1 MRLVVLFLIF
11 LPVLSANAQEL
22 RPLTLNPALQE
33 ASPAA
38 ANRMKRSEA
47 DTLTLPFTDDY
58 SYEGPYP
65 DDSLW
70 LDNKA
75 YINTSMAIDP
85 PTYGVATLDG
95 LDARGRPYNPD
106 KDNRN
111 NSRPT
116 DTLTSTWIDLEA
128 ENPDA
133 DPVFFSFWYQ
143 EKGIGDA
150 PAPVDSLAVQF
161 KTKADTPR
169 WRTVFT
175 RKGSGERP
183 VEGQA
188 EGTVLINLAS
198 LDSTAQFY
206 HSGFQFRFLTY
217 GNVSGNLDHWH
228 LDYVS
233 LARGGRIAT
242 DDRGVRRP
250 FNVDAAIVEPP
261 VGLLKEHRVMP
272 WRQVNEE
279 QIRDSFL
286 ITAGNASDDSIPAR
300 PQYALKEAYT
310 GYQVDNS
317 DANITIN
324 VPPFFG
330 TAVSPP
336 QENRFAFDR
345 FTGQDS
351 LKLTFKPAVNLIG
364 DELVSNDTFEF
375 TQHFNHYIAYDD
387 GTPESGFG
395 IENFFRA
402 GQVAQAFQLN
412 QPDTLQAV
420 GIRFNRSLSE
430 VGRKRFDLVIW
441 SNLGPLN
448 TQPTSETVERRL
460 VGKRPRYNGRG
471 RSNYAIYELEKPLVV
486 EGTIYIGW
494 AQTDPFFLN
503 VGVDKNYPE
512 LFGDQAP
519 KEKVFFNANGS
530 WEQASNDLLD
540 SGILMIRP
548 YLGGRNEVRYQ
559 SREQDQQLASTD
571 QVQLTVFPNPAREQV
586 TVRIDDPGPPLRLKG
601 TLHNQRGRVVKAFSF
616 RGKQEQLNVQNLPAG
631 VYLLKAGPATS
642 QEPAVRK
649 ILVR

>member
-1 MRLVVLFLIF
+1 MDR
-11 LPVLSANAQEL
+11 
-22 RPLTLNPALQE
+22 T
-33 ASPAA
+33 
-38 ANRMKRSEA
+38 KRSEA

-65 DDSLW
+65 NDSLW

-75 YINTSMAIDP
+75 YVNKSMAIDP
-85 PTYGVATLDG
+85 PTFGVATLDG
-95 LDARGRPYNPD
+95 LNARGRPYNPD

-111 NSRPT
+111 SSRPT
-116 DTLTSTWIDLEA
+116 DTLTSTWIDLTAQE
-128 ENPDA
+128 PGI

-150 PAPVDSLAVQF
+150 PAPVDSLVVQF
-161 KTKADTPR
+161 KTRADTPR
-169 WRTVFT
+169 WRNVFSQE
-175 RKGSGERP
+175 GSGERP
-183 VEGQA
+183 KGGERA
-188 EGTVLINLAS
+188 EGTVLIDLNR

-233 LARGGRIAT
+233 LTRESRVAT
-242 DDRGVRRP
+242 DNRGVRRP

-261 VGLLKEHRVMP
+261 VGLLEEHRVMP

-286 ITAGNASDDSIPAR
+286 ITAGNASDERIPAR
-300 PQYALKEAYT
+300 PKYALEEAYT
-310 GYQVDNS
+310 GYQVDNFNK
-317 DANITIN
+317 DITVN

-330 TAVSPP
+330 STVSPP

-345 FTGQDS
+345 FIGRDS

-364 DELVSNDTFEF
+364 DELARNDTLAF

-395 IENFFRA
+395 IENFFRS

-441 SNLGPLN
+441 SDLGPLK
-448 TQPTSETVERRL
+448 TQPTRETVERRL
-460 VGKRPRYNGRG
+460 VGKKPRYEGRG
-471 RSNYAIYELEKPLVV
+471 RSNYAVYELEEPLLV

-512 LFGDQAP
+512 LFGDQEP
-519 KEKVFFNANGS
+519 QEKVFFNANGS
-530 WEQASNDLLD
+530 WKQASNNLLD

-559 SREQDQQLASTD
+559 SREEDQPLTSADQL
-571 QVQLTVFPNPAREQV
+571 QLTVFPNPAGAQV
-586 TVRIDDPGPPLRLKG
+586 TVRIDDPTASRLKG
-601 TLHNQRGRVVKAFSF
+601 TLHNQRGQVVRRFSL
-616 RGKQEQLNVQNLPAG
+616 RGKQEQFSLRDLPAG
-631 VYLLKAGPATS
+631 MYLLKVSTS
-642 QEPAVRK
+642 GQQKPLVRK
-649 ILVR
+649 ILIR